1 MFCALTV
8 GATRFQASLKPVY
21 LHPLHMQRPSPI
33 KLYALFAAG
42 LVLLVLINVGTGSLA
57 IPASDLFQALFSD
70 QSSNH
75 IILWQFRIPKAAT
88 CVLAGAALGASGLL
102 MQTLFRNPLA
112 GPDVLGLS
120 SGASLLVALLLMSS
134 AFRGGLLT
142 SPWSVAAAAS
152 AGSAGVFLLVM
163 TISRKIIDNTSLLII
178 GLMISAAVSSV
189 VAVLQYISR
198 ADDLQ
203 AFMIWNLG
211 SVGTTSWNEIA
222 VMALALLAGLAIGL
236 AHLKS
241 INGLLLGDYYAQS
254 LGINTQ
260 RTRFWVVAATSLM
273 TGAVTAFCGPI
284 AFVGLAVPHLVRLS
298 VPSTNHGVLIPF
310 VMMGGAILLL
320 ACDWAAQLPGSTQ
333 ILPLNAITSFVG
345 APVVIW
351 IIVRHKKLRM

>member
-1 MFCALTV
+1 ML
-8 GATRFQASLKPVY
+8 GAARFQASLKPFY
-21 LHPLHMQRPSPI
+21 LQPLRMQRRSLI
-33 KLYALFAAG
+33 QLYLLFAAG
-42 LVLLVLINVGTGSLA
+42 LVLLFLVNVSTGSLA
-57 IPASDLFQALFSD
+57 IPAFDLLQALFSD
-70 QSSNH
+70 QNSNH
-75 IILWQFRIPKAAT
+75 VILWQFRIPKAAT
-88 CVLAGAALGASGLL
+88 CVLAGAALGASGLM

-134 AFRGGLLT
+134 VLRGSLLT
-142 SPWSVAAAAS
+142 SPWSVAVAAS
-152 AGSAGVFLLVM
+152 VGSAGVFLLVM
-163 TISRKIIDNTSLLII
+163 TISRKITDNTSLLII

-211 SVGTTSWNEIA
+211 SVGTTSWSEIA
-222 VMALALLAGLAIGL
+222 VLALALVAGLTISL
-236 AHLKS
+236 VHLKS
-241 INGLLLGDYYAQS
+241 INGLLLGDHYAQS

-333 ILPLNAITSFVG
+333 MLPLNAITSFVG

-351 IIVRHKKLRM
+351 VIVRHKKLRM